1 MKRMLFLSVGLMA
14 VMLAKADGQTLFE
27 SLATPDS
34 LTEAVALVYQ
44 DSLMQ
49 QAIERQHE
57 GNNTEVSRRGFR
69 VQLFSSNNVRTAR
82 NAAFQV
88 EKTVREKLP
97 HLAVYVTYTSPFWK
111 VRVGNCATNDDAQRL
126 RQYIIEQL
134 PQFQAETYVVPDQI
148 QPNQ

>member
-1 MKRMLFLSVGLMA
+1 MKRMLFLSVGLMVA
-14 VMLAKADGQTLFE
+14 MLAKADGQTLFE

-49 QAIERQHE
+49 QALERQHE